1 MSSGPLVLGTAGHVD
16 HGKTAL
22 VLALTGRDTD
32 RLPEE
37 KARGISIALGFAPL
51 QLDVDRAVSLVDVP
65 GHERFVRHM
74 VAGASG
80 VDGYLLCIAAD
91 DGVMPQT
98 VEHMAVLRLLGVED
112 GVVAVTKCDLI
123 EPELAIEEAREL
135 VGKGPEIVPVSSVTG
150 AGIADLR
157 AALTRLAARLERR
170 TAWGRPRLFVDRVFS
185 VAGAGTVVTG
195 TLWGGAISIGDRVQ
209 IVPGATEARVRGV
222 QAHDRPVDI
231 ASGGRVALNL
241 VGIERADAQR
251 GSCVVRAG
259 DGWEPTTLLDVELTW
274 LAEAGGP
281 LRSRRR
287 LQAFIGTAEVG
298 ATCVLLGAD
307 ELIPGQLGYAQL
319 RLDVAVPAVVGD
331 RLVLRSA
338 ERRTVGGARVV
349 DPAPARHGKGTGV
362 VDRLELM
369 DRGNEDQLAM
379 LDLARSGRRG
389 IRIDDEGARRIGA
402 AALDGGWG
410 IPAELAETAGRSLRA
425 AIGDGIDVP
434 AARTAT
440 GLDGPVADALIA
452 ALERRGQLRRVGA
465 RVLPPGRGAADA
477 ATQTVAALIAQAGLR
492 PPGIVELGEQTGLAA
507 KRLEAILAELR
518 DAGTV
523 IAAGD
528 LWFDAHAATA
538 AGEAAH
544 QRLSDGPMGIGEL
557 RDLWGTGRRHA
568 LALATHLDAIGM
580 TRRIGDNRV
589 LRRGAATNIRGDANS
604 RAD

>member
-1 MSSGPLVLGTAGHVD
+1 MTATGPLVLGTAGHVD

-37 KARGISIALGFAPL
+37 KARGISIALGFAL
-51 QLDVDRAVSLVDVP
+51 LELDADRAVSLVDVP

-80 VDGYLLCIAAD
+80 VDGYLLCVAAD

-98 VEHMAVLRLLGVED
+98 VEHMAVLRLLGVTQ
-112 GVVAVTKCDLI
+112 GVVAVTKRDLSD
-123 EPELAIEEAREL
+123 PELAIQEAREL
-135 VGKGPEIVPVSSVTG
+135 VGDGPEIVPVSSVTG

-157 AALTRLAARLERR
+157 AALTRLVTRLGRR

-195 TLWGGAISIGDRVQ
+195 TLWGGEIAVGDRVR
-209 IVPGATEARVRGV
+209 IVPGAASARVRGV
-222 QAHDRPVDI
+222 QAHDRPVDV
-231 ASGGRVALNL
+231 AAGGRVALNL
-241 VGIERADAQR
+241 AGVERDDAPR

-287 LQAFIGTAEVG
+287 LQAFLGTAEVG
-298 ATCVLLGAD
+298 ATCVLLGAN
-307 ELIPGQLGYAQL
+307 ELIPGELGYAQL
-319 RLDVAVPAVVGD
+319 RLDVAVPAVAGD

-362 VDRLELM
+362 VERLELM

-389 IRIDDEGARRIGA
+389 MRIDVERARRIGA
-402 AALDGGWG
+402 ATLDGGWG

-434 AARTAT
+434 AARVAT

-452 ALERRGQLRRVGA
+452 TLERLGQLRRDGA
-465 RVLPPGRGAADA
+465 RVLPPGRGAADE
-477 ATQTVAALIAQAGLR
+477 ATQAIAALIAQAGLR
-492 PPGIVELGEQTGLAA
+492 PPGIVELGERTGLPA
-507 KRLEAILAELR
+507 KRLAAVLAELR
-518 DAGTV
+518 ERGTIV
-523 IAAGD
+523 AAGD
-528 LWFDAHAATA
+528 MWFDAQAANA
-538 AGEAAH
+538 AAEAA
-544 QRLSDGPMGIGEL
+544 RSVLAEGPTGIGQL

-568 LALATHLDAIGM
+568 LALAAHLDAIGM
-580 TRRIGDNRV
+580 TRRVGDTRV
-589 LRRGAATNIRGDANS
+589 LRR
-604 RAD
+604 RAGTG